1 MPSKNG
7 VLEYWAGI
15 PKPITPLL
23 LYSNTPGVGW
33 TTRVFSKK
41 AVMKKTCAIIFIL
54 AWTLGVAASAL
65 SADAP
70 PKVRIAYASRS
81 SSALPQYMAV
91 QKGFFKAEGLDVEI
105 IQMNPRLGATAVV
118 NGDVSFATPF
128 TSTFRGVL
136 QGLPMKLVFV
146 HIQKGPYYVM
156 VRPEIKDVQ
165 QLKGKKI
172 GVATIRGTD
181 QLVAEEM
188 LQAKGFN
195 PNQLQ
200 AVAIGDG
207 PVRMQALV
215 SGAVDAISVAPPHD
229 LMLRKMGY
237 PALAGPP
244 EVGLPSAGMLTSDRL
259 IKETSQLVRRTL
271 KALLRSHHSIWE
283 NRQETIQTL
292 IKWLPQ
298 PVDIAEHSYDGE
310 LKTLSKDGTM
320 TDAEIEAIIARVG
333 EKKRPLDEVRDFS
346 FARQA
351 MKELQMER

>member
-1 MPSKNG
+1 MLASNRATV
-7 VLEYWAGI
+7 VLPAM
-15 PKPITPLL
+15 
-23 LYSNTPGVGW
+23 
-33 TTRVFSKK
+33 F
-41 AVMKKTCAIIFIL
+41 AVAL
-54 AWTLGVAASAL
+54 VLGVAAPVFSVEV
-65 SADAP
+65 P
-70 PKVRIAYASRS
+70 QKVRIAYASRS
-81 SSALPQYMAV
+81 SSAMPQYMAL
-91 QKGFFKAEGLDVEI
+91 QRGYFKAEGLDVEI

-136 QGLPMKLVFV
+136 QGFPMKLVFI
-146 HIQKGPYYVM
+146 HLKKGPYYVM
-156 VRPEIKDVQ
+156 VRPDIKDVQ
-165 QLKGKKI
+165 QLKGKRI
-172 GVATIRGTD
+172 GVATIKGTD

-195 PNQLQ
+195 PNLLQ

-207 PVRMQALV
+207 PVRMQALI
-215 SGAVDAISVAPPHD
+215 SGAVEAICVAPPHD
-229 LMLRKMGY
+229 LMLKKMGY

-259 IKETSQLVRRTL
+259 IKENSQVVRRTL
-271 KALLRSHHSIWE
+271 KALLRAHLYILE
-283 NRQETIQTL
+283 NRQDTIQTL

-298 PVDIAEHSYDGE
+298 PLDIAEHSYDGE
-310 LKTLSKDGTM
+310 LKTLSRDGTM

-351 MKELQMER
+351 MKELEAGK

>member
-1 MPSKNG
+1 MKNILTMVSSLLG
-7 VLEYWAGI
+7 SLAMVTAAMAAE
-15 PKPITPLL
+15 TPQ
-23 LYSNTPGVGW
+23 
-33 TTRVFSKK
+33 K
-41 AVMKKTCAIIFIL
+41 I
-54 AWTLGVAASAL
+54 
-65 SADAP
+65 
-70 PKVRIAYASRS
+70 RIAYASRS
-81 SSALPQYMAV
+81 SSALPQYTAL

-136 QGLPMKLVFV
+136 QGFPMKLVFV
-146 HIQKGPYYVM
+146 HIKKGPYYLM

-172 GVATIRGTD
+172 GVATIKGTD

-195 PNQLQ
+195 ISQIQ

-207 PVRMQALV
+207 PVRMQELI
-215 SGAVDAISVAPPHD
+215 SGAVEAVCLAPPHD

-237 PALAGPP
+237 NALLGPP
-244 EVGLPSAGMLTSDRL
+244 EIGLPSAGMLTSDRL
-259 IKETSQLVRRTL
+259 IKENPQIVRRTL
-271 KALLRSHHSIWE
+271 KALLRAHYHIVE
-283 NRQETIQTL
+283 NRQDAIQTL

-298 PVDIAEHSYDGE
+298 PIDVAEHSYDAE
-310 LKTLSKDGTM
+310 LKNLNRDGTM
-320 TDAEIEAIIARVG
+320 TDAEIEAIIERVG

-346 FARQA
+346 FARA
-351 MKELQMER
+351 ALKELGR

>member
-1 MPSKNG
+1 
-7 VLEYWAGI
+7 VDGI
-15 PKPITPLL
+15 
-23 LYSNTPGVGW
+23 SVGK
-33 TTRVFSKK
+33 VFIWS
-41 AVMKKTCAIIFIL
+41 I
-54 AWTLGVAASAL
+54 VALVVGLASADRAMG
-65 SADAP
+65 ADAP
-70 PKVRIAYASRS
+70 ARVRIAYASRS
-81 SSALPQYMAV
+81 SSAMPLYMAL
-91 QKGFFKAEGLDVEI
+91 QKGYFKAEGLEVEI

-118 NGDVSFATPF
+118 NGDVAFATPF
-128 TSTFRGVL
+128 TSTFRAIL
-136 QGLPMKLVFV
+136 QGFPMKLVF
-146 HIQKGPYYVM
+146 INLKKGPYYVM

-195 PNQLQ
+195 PSQLQ

-207 PVRMQALV
+207 PLRMQALI

-229 LMLRKMGY
+229 LMLKKMGY
-237 PALAGPP
+237 PALVGPP

-259 IKETSQLVRRTL
+259 IKENPQLVKRTL
-271 KALLRSHHSIWE
+271 KALLRSHRYILD

-298 PVDIAEHSYDGE
+298 PVEIAEHSYDSE
-310 LKTLSKDGTM
+310 LKTLSRDGIM
-320 TDAEIEAIIARVG
+320 TDAEIEGIIARVG
-333 EKKRPLDEVRDFS
+333 DKKRPLDEVRDFS

-351 MKELQMER
+351 MKELDAGR

>member
-1 MPSKNG
+1 M
-7 VLEYWAGI
+7 
-15 PKPITPLL
+15 
-23 LYSNTPGVGW
+23 
-33 TTRVFSKK
+33 TRSRLI
-41 AVMKKTCAIIFIL
+41 AAALAISFF
-54 AWTLGVAASAL
+54 APTLFAAEL
-65 SADAP
+65 

-81 SSALPQYMAV
+81 SSAMPQYMAM
-91 QKGFFKAEGLDVEI
+91 QKGYFKSEGLDVEI

-118 NGDVSFATPF
+118 NGDVAFATPF

-136 QGLPMKLVFV
+136 QGFPMKLVFI
-146 HIQKGPYYVM
+146 HLKKGPYYVM

-165 QLKGKKI
+165 QLKGKRI

-195 PNQLQ
+195 PSLLQ

-215 SGAVDAISVAPPHD
+215 SGAVEAICVAPPHD
-229 LMLRKMGY
+229 LMLKKMGY

-244 EVGLPSAGMLTSDRL
+244 EVGLPSAGMFASDRL
-259 IKETSQLVRRTL
+259 IKENPQIVRRTL
-271 KALLRSHHSIWE
+271 KALLRAHQYILE

-298 PVDIAEHSYDGE
+298 AMDIAEHSYDGE
-310 LKTLSKDGTM
+310 LKTLSRDGTM
-320 TDAEIEAIIARVG
+320 TDAEIDAIITRLN
-333 EKKRPLDEVRDFS
+333 EKKRPLDEIRDFS

-351 MKELQMER
+351 MKEMETGK

>member
-1 MPSKNG
+1 
-7 VLEYWAGI
+7 
-15 PKPITPLL
+15 
-23 LYSNTPGVGW
+23 
-33 TTRVFSKK
+33 
-41 AVMKKTCAIIFIL
+41 
-54 AWTLGVAASAL
+54 
-65 SADAP
+65 
-70 PKVRIAYASRS
+70 
-81 SSALPQYMAV
+81 
-91 QKGFFKAEGLDVEI
+91 
-105 IQMNPRLGATAVV
+105 MNPRLGATAVV

-136 QGLPMKLVFV
+136 QGFPMKLVFI
-146 HIQKGPYYVM
+146 HLKKGPYYVM
-156 VRPEIKDVQ
+156 VRPDIKDVQ
-165 QLKGKKI
+165 QLKGKRI
-172 GVATIRGTD
+172 GVATIKGTD

-195 PNQLQ
+195 PNLRQ

-207 PVRMQALV
+207 PVRMQALI
-215 SGAVDAISVAPPHD
+215 SGAVEAICVAPPHD
-229 LMLRKMGY
+229 LMLKKMGY

-259 IKETSQLVRRTL
+259 IKENPQVVRRTL
-271 KALLRSHHSIWE
+271 KALLRSHLYILD

-298 PVDIAEHSYDGE
+298 PLDIAEHSYDGE

-320 TDAEIEAIIARVG
+320 TDAEIETIIARVG

-351 MKELQMER
+351 MKELEAGK